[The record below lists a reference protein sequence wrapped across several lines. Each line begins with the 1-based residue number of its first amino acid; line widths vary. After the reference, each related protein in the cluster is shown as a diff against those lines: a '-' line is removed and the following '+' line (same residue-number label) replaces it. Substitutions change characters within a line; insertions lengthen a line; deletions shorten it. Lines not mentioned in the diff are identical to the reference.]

1 MENIY
6 RFILK
11 GSNWILAGL
20 LFMLGFNVVSCGVE
34 DEYGSPYAEFRVKG
48 KVTDMNGNPIGGVGI
63 TLKSTDDNKNL
74 YPLAGDYEMVMPP
87 LTQEDGSYDITFNSF
102 PEHSLR
108 IIAEDIDGPENGP
121 FKTDSIDVEVG
132 DLEGGKSWYMGKAQV
147 NAPDIKLKEEK
158 EE

>member
-1 MENIY
+1 
-6 RFILK
+6 
-11 GSNWILAGL
+11 
-20 LFMLGFNVVSCGVE
+20 
-34 DEYGSPYAEFRVKG
+34 
-48 KVTDMNGNPIGGVGI
+48 MNGTPIQGVGI
-63 TLKSTDDNKNL
+63 TLKSTDDNKEL

-87 LTQEDGSYDITFNSF
+87 LTKEDGSYDITFNSF

-108 IIAEDIDGPENGP
+108 IIAEDIDGLENGP

-132 DLEGGKSWYMGKAQV
+132 DLKGGKSWYMGKALV

>member
-1 MENIY
+1 MNSIY
-6 RFILK
+6 RFLLK

-34 DEYGSPYAEFRVKG
+34 EEYGSPYAEFRVKG
-48 KVTDMNGNPIGGVGI
+48 KVTDMNGTPIQGAGI
-63 TLKSTDDNKNL
+63 TLKSTDDNKKL

-87 LTQEDGSYDITFNSF
+87 LTKEDGSYDITFQSF

-108 IIAEDIDGPENGP
+108 IIAEDIDGLENGS

-132 DLEGGKSWYMGKAQV
+132 DLKGGKSWYMGKALV